1 MSGTRD
7 DAAND
12 GAAGDD
18 LRDLIAQA
26 EDMLHSLRGQT
37 GEAAERLRERV
48 EATVKSAR
56 TRLASLEGDARQLTE
71 EAAAT
76 ADEYVRENPWASV
89 AIAAAAGVIIGTLLS
104 RRR

>member
-1 MSGTRD
+1 MNTREG

-12 GAAGDD
+12 SAAGDD

-26 EDMLHSLRGQT
+26 EDMLQSLRGQT

-48 EATVKSAR
+48 EATVTSAR
-56 TRLASLEGDARQLTE
+56 KRLSSLESDARQLTE

-89 AIAAAAGVIIGTLLS
+89 AIAAAAGVIIGALLS

>member
-1 MSGTRD
+1 MNTGEG

-26 EDMLHSLRGQT
+26 EGMLQSLRGQT

-56 TRLASLEGDARQLTE
+56 TRLSSLEGDARQLTE
-71 EAAAT
+71 AAAET
-76 ADEYVRENPWASV
+76 ADEYVRDNPWASV
-89 AIAAAAGVIIGTLLS
+89 AIAAAAGVIIGALLS

>member
-1 MSGTRD
+1 MSTAGD

-26 EDMLHSLRGQT
+26 EQMLHSLSGET
-37 GEAAERLRERV
+37 GEAAQRLRERV
-48 EATVKSAR
+48 QATVKSAR
-56 TRLASLEGDARQLTE
+56 TRLSSLEGDARAFTDQ
-71 EAAAT
+71 AAET
-76 ADEYVRENPWASV
+76 ADQYVRGNPWAAV
-89 AIAAAAGVIIGTLLS
+89 AIAAAAGLILGALLS